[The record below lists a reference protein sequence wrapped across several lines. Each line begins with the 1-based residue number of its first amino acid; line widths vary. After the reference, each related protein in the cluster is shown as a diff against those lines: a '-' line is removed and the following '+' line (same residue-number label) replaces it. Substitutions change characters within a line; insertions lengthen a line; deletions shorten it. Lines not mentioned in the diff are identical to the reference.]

1 MTDPRTPTL
10 DQVITRA
17 IKAWTGERAQVFI
30 AQVTAYD
37 RTTQRAEVQPVN
49 RAFYGDDE
57 TGEYRDWSGILF
69 DVPVVMPSFGQW
81 VIVADLVAGDYVLC
95 VVSTRS
101 IDEWKARGGT
111 GLEAQDTRLCMLDD
125 AIAIPGLWPNDDAL
139 SSDVARAGELVLS
152 RRDGSTQLRITD
164 GEVIITADSVKLG
177 SPAASDFVAL
187 ASKVDTY
194 VTLLDTVLKTSWVP
208 VAGDGG
214 AALKAAYAAATT
226 TAYPPG
232 GVPTSSAA
240 TKTKAE

>member
-1 MTDPRTPTL
+1 MTEQRTPTL

-17 IKAWTGERAQVFI
+17 IKAWTGERAQVFV
-30 AQVTAYD
+30 AQVTSYD

-49 RAFYGDDE
+49 RAYYGDDE
-57 TGEYRDWSGILF
+57 TGEYRDWSGVLF

-101 IDEWKARGGT
+101 IDEWRLQGGT
-111 GLEAQDTRLCMLDD
+111 NIDAQDVRLCMADD
-125 AIAIPGLWPNDDAL
+125 AIAIPGLWPATEAL
-139 SSDVARAGELVLS
+139 GSDVARADELVLS

-164 GEVIITADSVKLG
+164 GEVIVTAASVKLG
-177 SPAASDFVAL
+177 GPGATELVAL
-187 ASKVDTY
+187 ASRVDTY
-194 VTLLDTVLKTSWVP
+194 VTLLDTVLKTWVV

-214 AALKAAYAAATT
+214 AALKAAYVAATT
-226 TAYPPG
+226 TAYPPS
-232 GVPTSSAA
+232 GVPSSTAA

>member
-1 MTDPRTPTL
+1 MTEQRTPTL

-17 IKAWTGERAQVFI
+17 IKAWAGERAQVFI

-49 RAFYGDDE
+49 RAYYGDDE
-57 TGEYRDWSGILF
+57 TGEYRDWSGVLF

-101 IDEWKARGGT
+101 IDEWKVNGGT
-111 GLEAQDTRLCMLDD
+111 NLDAQDVRLCMLDD
-125 AIAIPGLWPNDDAL
+125 AIAIPGLWPNPDAL
-139 SSDVARAGELVLS
+139 GSDVARADELVLS

-164 GEVIITADSVKLG
+164 GEVIVTAASVKLG
-177 SPAASDFVAL
+177 GPAASDLVAL
-187 ASKVDTY
+187 SSKVDAY
-194 VTLLDTVLKTSWVP
+194 ITLLDTVLKTGWVVVP
-208 VAGDGG
+208 TDGG
-214 AALKAAYAAATT
+214 AALKAAYIAATT
-226 TAYPPG
+226 TAYPPS
-232 GVPTSSAA
+232 GVPSSTAA